1 MKKEKM
7 TERDIDRILRSI
19 KDVREYLIKR
29 KNDTS
34 ISEEE
39 RGWAESDEKAITDLI
54 ECMAD
59 YTASVFDDNFKSI
72 TRDAYSKERSADEWR
87 TKSEEIERRRKLT
100 HDALIGKIKMA
111 DGICRDSG
119 LEEIYGELPDEYKKD
134 TRGLLGDENRSK
146 PGVVETRHK
155 IADWVFQF
163 TLGCAIIDALDRD
176 YENDIEAYTES
187 ASLYGK
193 VSADGVAKRI
203 KEMTDFEEK

>member
-1 MKKEKM
+1 MLRGDMHMKKEKM

-87 TKSEEIERRRKLT
+87 TKS
-100 HDALIGKIKMA
+100 D
-111 DGICRDSG
+111 
-119 LEEIYGELPDEYKKD
+119 
-134 TRGLLGDENRSK
+134 
-146 PGVVETRHK
+146 
-155 IADWVFQF
+155 
-163 TLGCAIIDALDRD
+163 
-176 YENDIEAYTES
+176 
-187 ASLYGK
+187 
-193 VSADGVAKRI
+193 
-203 KEMTDFEEK
+203 